1 MSEQK
6 SIEKSIHIIPLKRVY
21 FGRRANRAD
30 RAIRLIRKYLAR
42 HYKEAEKIVIDPAIN
57 NYVWS
62 RGREKPP
69 RRVVVEVRFDKE
81 EKVVKAFLVRPS
93 KASRK

>member
-30 RAIRLIRKYLAR
+30 RANKT
-42 HYKEAEKIVIDPAIN
+42 YKKI
-57 NYVWS
+57 
-62 RGREKPP
+62 
-69 RRVVVEVRFDKE
+69 
-81 EKVVKAFLVRPS
+81 PS
-93 KASRK
+93 TPL

>member
-62 RGREKPP
+62 RGRENHL
-69 RRVVVEVRFDKE
+69 E
-81 EKVVKAFLVRPS
+81 E
-93 KASRK
+93 